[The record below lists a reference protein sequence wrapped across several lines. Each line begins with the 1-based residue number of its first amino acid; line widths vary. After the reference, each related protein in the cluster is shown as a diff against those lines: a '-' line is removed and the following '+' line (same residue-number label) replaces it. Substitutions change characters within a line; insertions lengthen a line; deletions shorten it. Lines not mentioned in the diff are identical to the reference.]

1 MAGSAGNFQ
10 DLDKV
15 EHWDLLMPSKKQT
28 AFLPSAIGSLKV
40 ILDFWPPELY
50 ENRVMLSKLSSEQ

>member
-10 DLDKV
+10 ELDKV
-15 EHWDLLMPSKKQT
+15 KHWDLLMPSKKQT
-28 AFLPSAIGSLKV
+28 AFLLSAIGSLKV